1 MEIWKDIPGTGGQ
14 YQVSDAG
21 NVRSFITLKNGEVKS
36 TALKS
41 HKDQKGYSRIK
52 FTVQRSHRTIKVHRE
67 VAIAFIPNP
76 HKLPQVNHKNGIKT
90 DNCVDNLEWV
100 TNIENAHHAIA
111 NGLWENVYTQSQ
123 KHNDAI
129 KRPVIATNV
138 ITGEQTHYESV
149 QETQR
154 AFNSRHICA
163 VIKGARNTAK
173 GHTFRYA

>member
-14 YQVSDAG
+14 YQVSDTG

-111 NGLWENVYTQSQ
+111 NGFYDDMFAKAVERNELL
-123 KHNDAI
+123 K
-129 KRPVIATNV
+129 KPVIATNKT
-138 ITGEQTHYESV
+138 TGEETRYESV
-149 QETQR
+149 SEAER
-154 AFNSRHICA
+154 IFNTRHICA